1 MAAVASNTL
10 NSNGSPSNISSV
22 VTSNYPITTNSNHSA
37 LANSTLS
44 SFELFQRSFQRENM
58 PNTLRNGNGNER
70 TVGFNMI
77 TPLENIKHFNQNNT
91 ATAAT
96 FNNCT

>member
-1 MAAVASNTL
+1 MAAAASNPL
-10 NSNGSPSNISSV
+10 ISSGSSSNV
-22 VTSNYPITTNSNHSA
+22 SAASVSNYPITTNSNHAA

-44 SFELFQRSFQRENM
+44 SFELFQRSFQRENV
-58 PNTLRNGNGNER
+58 PNALRNGNER
-70 TVGFNMI
+70 SVGFNMI

-91 ATAAT
+91 AAG